1 MLCFSGK
8 NISAYSYCIAQSI
21 GTYSL
26 ENKFPRAIIQKVTI
40 LHVGVYRVTPLTPYI
55 IQLTL
60 IHLTPYRYSYQ
71 PTCMPFPSAQCVYHI
86 WIRSAGNVSISFSL
100 WRGTGVMVFTVRVYR
115 GKTERRGGARAQF
128 SRNAASFYALFT
140 HFLPQNNVKER
151 LLHSINERNNL
162 LRFSGWILLQICLY
176 STLLG

>member
-100 WRGTGVMVFTVRVYR
+100 WRGDRGHGVHCEGVQR
-115 GKTERRGGARAQF
+115 KARAQGG
-128 SRNAASFYALFT
+128 SSGSIQPERCVLLRSFYSLFAPKQCKRT
-140 HFLPQNNVKER
+140 PFAFYKQTQRSFTFFQPD
-151 LLHSINERNNL
+151 SITNMP
-162 LRFSGWILLQICLY
+162 I
-176 STLLG
+176 